1 MESRNSRV
9 QVAFTMIQYDP
20 DILTQHPGNNQGT
33 MSMSLE
39 MHDERQEM
47 ELATFNHDRDFISW
61 GYLIAEDG

>member
-1 MESRNSRV
+1 
-9 QVAFTMIQYDP
+9 MIQYDP